1 MILTSL
7 LLAAAQPAAPTTKAV
22 ATKPAVPPPSAQDT
36 VRKRYDTCVELATG
50 DDPAAGVRDAT
61 AFQIEGGR
69 YFARQC
75 QGIANANLG
84 EWATAAAAFE
94 DAARG
99 AENAKDVRAANYWA
113 QAGNAWLAAG
123 DGTKARAALDAAL
136 ADPSLTGLL
145 RGEAELDRA
154 RALVAA
160 GDKPGA
166 RAAIDRAIGLA
177 GDDPLTWLLSA
188 TLARQ
193 TGDLSRAKADIGQAV
208 RRSPDDAS
216 VQLEV
221 GNIAAATGDET
232 NAKIAWSQVV
242 RLKPDSPQA
251 KAAEVAL
258 SQFD

>member
-1 MILTSL
+1 M
-7 LLAAAQPAAPTTKAV
+7 
-22 ATKPAVPPPSAQDT
+22 
-36 VRKRYDTCVELATG
+36 RKRYGACIELATG
-50 DDPAAGVRDAT
+50 DDPAAGVRDAA
-61 AFQIEGGR
+61 AFQISGGR

-84 EWATAAAAFE
+84 QWSLAATAFE
-94 DAARG
+94 DAARD
-99 AENAKDVRAANYWA
+99 AENKRDVRAANYWA

-123 DGTKARAALDAAL
+123 DGTKGRAALDAAL
-136 ADPSLTGLL
+136 ANPALIGLL

-166 RAAIDRAIGLA
+166 RAGIDRALGLA
-177 GDDPLTWLLSA
+177 GDDPLAWLLSA

-193 TGDLSRAKADIGQAV
+193 MGDLSRAKADIGQAV
-208 RRSPDDAS
+208 RRSADDVS

-221 GNIAAATGDET
+221 GNIAAAGGDEAA
-232 NAKIAWSQVV
+232 AKVAWAQVV

-251 KAAEVAL
+251 KSAEAALA
-258 SQFD
+258 QFD

>member
-1 MILTSL
+1 MILTAL
-7 LLAAAQPAAPTTKAV
+7 LLAAQPAAPV
-22 ATKPAVPPPSAQDT
+22 KPSAPPPRDP
-36 VRKRYDTCVELATG
+36 VRVRYDRCVELATG
-50 DDPAAGVRDAT
+50 DDPAAGIKDAT

-84 EWATAAAAFE
+84 QWSAAATAFE
-94 DAARG
+94 EAARG

-123 DGTKARAALDAAL
+123 DGAKARAALDAAL
-136 ADPSLTGLL
+136 ANPALTGLL

-154 RALVAA
+154 RSLVAA
-160 GDKPGA
+160 GDRPAA
-166 RAAIDRAIGLA
+166 RAAIDRALGLA
-177 GDDPLTWLLSA
+177 GDDPLAWLLSA

-193 TGDLSRAKADIGQAV
+193 MNDLPRAKADIGQAV

-216 VQLEV
+216 VQLEA
-221 GNIAAATGDET
+221 GNIAAAAGDEVG
-232 NAKIAWSQVV
+232 AKAAWAQVA

-251 KAAEVAL
+251 KAAEAAL
-258 SQFD
+258 AQFD

>member
-1 MILTSL
+1 MILTAI
-7 LLAAAQPAAPTTKAV
+7 LLAAQIPAAPA
-22 ATKPAVPPPSAQDT
+22 ATSPAAAPPPAAQDKT
-36 VRKRYDTCVELATG
+36 RARYDRCVELATG
-50 DDPAAGVRDAT
+50 DDPAAGVRDAS
-61 AFQIEGGR
+61 AFQVEGGR

-84 EWATAAAAFE
+84 QWTAAATAFE

-99 AENAKDVRAANYWA
+99 AENAKDIRAANYWA

-136 ADPSLTGLL
+136 ANPALTGLL

-160 GDKPGA
+160 GDRPGA

-177 GDDPLTWLLSA
+177 EDDPLAWLLSA

-193 TGDLSRAKADIGQAV
+193 MGDLSRAKADIGQAV
-208 RRSPDDAS
+208 RRSSADAS
-216 VQLEV
+216 VQLEA
-221 GNIAAATGDET
+221 GNIAAATGDEA
-232 NAKIAWSQVV
+232 NAKIAWAQVV
-242 RLKPDSPQA
+242 RLRPDSPQA
-251 KAAEVAL
+251 RAAEVAL
-258 SQFD
+258 AQFD

>member
-1 MILTSL
+1 MILLSV
-7 LLAAAQPAAPTTKAV
+7 LLAAQAVAAQPGAATTAAAPPPL
-22 ATKPAVPPPSAQDT
+22 ATDKTRQ
-36 VRKRYDTCVELATG
+36 RYDTCVELATG
-50 DDPAAGVRDAT
+50 DDPAAGVRDAG
-61 AFQIEGGR
+61 AFQAEGGR

-84 EWATAAAAFE
+84 HWTAAATAFE
-94 DAARG
+94 EAARG

-123 DGTKARAALDAAL
+123 DGAKARAALDAAL
-136 ADPSLTGLL
+136 ANPALTGLL

-177 GDDPLTWLLSA
+177 EEDPLAWLLSA

-193 TGDLSRAKADIGQAV
+193 MGDLSRAKADIGQAV
-208 RRSPDDAS
+208 RRSADDAS
-216 VQLEV
+216 VQLEA
-221 GNIAAATGDET
+221 GNIAAATGDEA
-232 NAKIAWSQVV
+232 NAKIAWAQVV
-242 RLKPDSPQA
+242 RLRPDSPQA
-251 KAAEVAL
+251 KAAEAAL
-258 SQFD
+258 AQFD

>member
-7 LLAAAQPAAPTTKAV
+7 LLAAAQPVAPATKAV
-22 ATKPAVPPPSAQDT
+22 ATKPAAAPGPQDT
-36 VRKRYDTCVELATG
+36 MRKRYDTCVELATG

-123 DGTKARAALDAAL
+123 NGAKARAALDAAL

-193 TGDLSRAKADIGQAV
+193 MSDLSRAKADIGQAV

-221 GNIAAATGDET
+221 GNIAAATGDEA

-242 RLKPDSPQA
+242 RLKPDSQQA